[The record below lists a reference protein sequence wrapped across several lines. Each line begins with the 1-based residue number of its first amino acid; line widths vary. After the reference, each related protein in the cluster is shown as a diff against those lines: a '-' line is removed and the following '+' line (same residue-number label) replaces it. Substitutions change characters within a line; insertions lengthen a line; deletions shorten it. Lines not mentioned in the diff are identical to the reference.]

1 MRSPQVI
8 EAVVTL
14 AFSTRCSSPHEDK
27 PRRSS
32 MGTVKVT
39 IAVGDPQGRMFK
51 DLEVTVDTGSTYTA
65 VPRELLQRFGVP
77 VERSLPSETAD
88 GRIVPVDVGRTT
100 IRLEGLEFPTPVIFA
115 EEGEPSLLGVV
126 SLEEAA
132 LAVDPLA
139 GRLIPA
145 NLLRL

>member
-1 MRSPQVI
+1 
-8 EAVVTL
+8 
-14 AFSTRCSSPHEDK
+14 
-27 PRRSS
+27 

-39 IAVGDPQGRMFK
+39 MAVGDPQGRMFE

-65 VPRELLQRFGVP
+65 VPRELLSRLGVP

-88 GRIVPVDVGRTT
+88 GRVVPVDVGRTT

-126 SLEEAA
+126 ALEEAA